1 MSPTLVPRLC
11 VPLTAKCP
19 DINIYEKK
27 KTSFLFFLFN
37 GGGGGAKNQKWLI
50 MQRIKTKLLDA

>member
-27 KTSFLFFLFN
+27 KQVFYSFFLMG
-37 GGGGGAKNQKWLI
+37 GGGGGAK
-50 MQRIKTKLLDA
+50 IKNG